1 MTIQNTDQFY
11 FNDFMSYKYEKI
23 MTKWQFRAK
32 LL

>member
-1 MTIQNTDQFY
+1 MIIQNTDQFY

-23 MTKWQFRAK
+23 MTKWQFKVK